1 MKWPP
6 ILLGPKC
13 VTIAYKW
20 YIKLLLCFMVTKL
33 PISKISVKFN
43 FTLKTFPLPRFK
55 IRIKYLGPEYN
66 NVIYCEGAFCLQP
79 LHHI

>member
-1 MKWPP
+1 
-6 ILLGPKC
+6 
-13 VTIAYKW
+13 
-20 YIKLLLCFMVTKL
+20 MVTKL